1 MADPTQASAA
11 TGSAADRA
19 TRFLDL
25 HRPGQPLLLPN
36 PWDRGSACVLAS
48 LGFEALATTSAG
60 FAGTLGRIDGN
71 VTRDEAISHAR
82 DIALATPLPV
92 SADLE
97 NGFAREPEAVAET
110 VRRAAEA
117 GLSGCSIEDYA
128 PAPEAALYD
137 ATLAAERIAAAT
149 EVSRR
154 ADTRIV
160 LTARAENHLRG
171 RDDLDDTIARLQAFE
186 RAGAD
191 VVYAPGLHAANDI
204 RQVVEALGAP
214 LNVLL
219 LPGGPTVSE
228 LAKLGVARVS
238 VGGAFHSVTLAALKC
253 AALELK
259 EQGTHG
265 FWTQAVEGGLV
276 ARDAFE

>member
-1 MADPTQASAA
+1 MQDSTASV
-11 TGSAADRA
+11 SAVDRA
-19 TRFLDL
+19 TRFLEL
-25 HRPGQPLLLPN
+25 HRPAQPLLLPN

-48 LGFEALATTSAG
+48 LGFDALATTSAG
-60 FAGTLGRIDGN
+60 FAGTLGRTDGS
-71 VTRDEAISHAR
+71 VTRDEAVSHGR

-110 VRRAAEA
+110 IRRAAEA

-137 ATLAAERIAAAT
+137 ATLAVERIAAAA

-154 ADTRIV
+154 AETRII

-171 RDDLDDTIARLQAFE
+171 RNDLDDTIARLLAFE

-191 VVYAPGLHAANDI
+191 VVYAPGLHDADEI
-204 RQVVEALGAP
+204 RQVVEALDAP

-219 LPGGPTVSE
+219 LPGGPTVPE
-228 LAKLGVARVS
+228 LAQLGVARIS
-238 VGGAFHSVTLAALKC
+238 VGSAFHSVTLAALKS

-259 EQGTHG
+259 EEGTHG
-265 FWTQAVEGGLV
+265 FWTQALEGGLV